1 MRPVESDMYLF
12 FFCLPFNFAQTD
24 NNCFSKVAAD
34 VLDSFGIVLTHTW
47 MPRISELMILFL

>member
-34 VLDSFGIVLTHTW
+34 VLDNFGIVLTHT
-47 MPRISELMILFL
+47 